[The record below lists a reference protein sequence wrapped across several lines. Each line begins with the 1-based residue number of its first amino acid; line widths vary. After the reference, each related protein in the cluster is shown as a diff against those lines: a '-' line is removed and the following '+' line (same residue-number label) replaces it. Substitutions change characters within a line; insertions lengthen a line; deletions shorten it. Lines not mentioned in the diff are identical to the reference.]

1 MNTGDCII
9 IAILL
14 IAAGW
19 ALYACL
25 RRKGCSGCPGG
36 CSGGCGCSKCPGKK

>member
-9 IAILL
+9 IAILV

-19 ALYACL
+19 ALCACL
-25 RRKGCSGCPGG
+25 RKKGCSGCPGG
-36 CSGGCGCSKCPGKK
+36 CCGGCGKCPGKK